1 MASSGGEAKVRDV
14 IRRAAAS
21 VGYSRLKP
29 EQEDA
34 LSLFVNGRDVF
45 VSLPT
50 VAFQTLY
57 SRVYRCSQ
65 CTALLHQLHRSHP

>member
-1 MASSGGEAKVRDV
+1 MASSSGEANV

-57 SRVYRCSQ
+57 
-65 CTALLHQLHRSHP
+65 TGP